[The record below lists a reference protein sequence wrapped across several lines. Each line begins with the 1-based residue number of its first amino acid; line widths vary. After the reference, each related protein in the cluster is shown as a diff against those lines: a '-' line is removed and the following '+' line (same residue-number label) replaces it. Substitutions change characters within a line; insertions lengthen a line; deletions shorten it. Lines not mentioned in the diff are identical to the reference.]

1 MTAPTHVPLARTRLW
16 VGLLV
21 AVLLLGHLVP
31 LFVLGRGTSGLD
43 WNVMAGRWARPAG
56 RIWDLLLVW
65 SSCGYAALLVQQRTR
80 GHRDRLLFGICCA
93 AVVLVALVVG
103 SLAILSFDPDL
114 G

>member
-1 MTAPTHVPLARTRLW
+1 MTVPTHVSLASTRLW

-31 LFVLGRGTSGLD
+31 LFVWGTGASGLD
-43 WNVMAGRWARPAG
+43 WNVLAARWASPVG

-65 SSCGYAALLVQQRTR
+65 ASCGYAVLLVQQRTS
-80 GHRDRLLFGICCA
+80 GHRDRLLFGICCT
-93 AVVLVALVVG
+93 AVVLAALAVG
-103 SLAILSFDPDL
+103 SFAILSFDADL

>member
-1 MTAPTHVPLARTRLW
+1 MTAPTHVPVTRTTLW

-31 LFVLGRGTSGLD
+31 LYVLGTGVSGLD
-43 WNVMAGRWARPAG
+43 WNVMAARWASPIG

-65 SSCGYAALLVQQRTR
+65 ASCGYAVLLVQQRTW
-80 GHRDRLLFGICCA
+80 GHRDRLMFGICCA
-93 AVVLVALVVG
+93 AVILAALVVG
-103 SLAILSFDPDL
+103 SFAILSFDADL